1 MAINKVAPSRS
12 KTALAKELGV
22 SRASLYYKP
31 KLPVKDLMF
40 KREIEKV
47 MRNNK
52 AYGHKRI
59 AMALGANKKRVLR
72 VMKLFKLKPQRL
84 RKKPDKP
91 NDLGQEPAC
100 IPNLMTGIIVSSQNQ
115 IWVCDFTYLPYF
127 GRFLYLATM
136 EDAFTRQVVGWE
148 VSNKHDAILTTRVL
162 LKALDKHSAPEIV
175 HSDQGSEYNCQEH
188 LNLLKENNILP
199 SMSAKG
205 SPWQNG
211 KQESFYSGF
220 KFELGHPEAYPT
232 IGELIEA
239 IAKQIHYY
247 NHLRIHTALKCS
259 PVVFAERSAA
269 EKLKM
274 EEKREN
280 SIIHITSNQEIREG
294 LCV

>member
-1 MAINKVAPSRS
+1 M
-12 KTALAKELGV
+12 
-22 SRASLYYKP
+22 
-31 KLPVKDLMF
+31 
-40 KREIEKV
+40 
-47 MRNNK
+47 
-52 AYGHKRI
+52 
-59 AMALGANKKRVLR
+59 
-72 VMKLFKLKPQRL
+72 
-84 RKKPDKP
+84 
-91 NDLGQEPAC
+91 
-100 IPNLMTGIIVSSQNQ
+100 
-115 IWVCDFTYLPYF
+115 
-127 GRFLYLATM
+127 
-136 EDAFTRQVVGWE
+136 
-148 VSNKHDAILTTRVL
+148 SNKHDAILTTRVL

>member
-1 MAINKVAPSRS
+1 MAINKVAPPKS

-22 SRASLYYKP
+22 SRAGLYYKP
-31 KLPVKDLMF
+31 KLPVKDLAF
-40 KREIEKV
+40 KIEIEKV
-47 MRNNK
+47 MADNK

-59 AMALGANKKRVLR
+59 AMALGVNKKRVLR
-72 VMKLFKLKPQRL
+72 VMRLFKLKPQRL
-84 RKKPDKP
+84 RKRPDKP
-91 NDLGQEPAC
+91 KDLGQEPAN
-100 IPNLMTGIIVSSQNQ
+100 IPNLMAGTIVSAQNQ
-115 IWVCDFTYLPYF
+115 IWVCDFTYLLYF
-127 GRFLYLATM
+127 GRFLYLATV

-148 VSNKHDAILTTRVL
+148 LSAKHDAVLTTRAL
-162 LKALDKHSAPEIV
+162 LKALSVHPAPEIV
-175 HSDQGSEYNCQEH
+175 HSDQGSEYNCQAH

-247 NHLRIHTALKCS
+247 NYLRIHTALKCS
-259 PVVFAERSAA
+259 PVVFAEKWTA
-269 EKLKM
+269 EKLKT
-274 EEKREN
+274 EEKKEN
-280 SIIHITSNQEIREG
+280 SIIQINGNQEIRER